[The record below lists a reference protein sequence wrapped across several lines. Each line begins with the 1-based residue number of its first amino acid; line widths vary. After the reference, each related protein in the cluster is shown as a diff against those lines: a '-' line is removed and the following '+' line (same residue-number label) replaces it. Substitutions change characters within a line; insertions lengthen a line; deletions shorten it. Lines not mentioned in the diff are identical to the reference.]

1 MHGFKP
7 KANCQL
13 AAIIMHNASKT
24 NDLFKSS
31 IKPNVQGVFDFS
43 VTGWPFFWQ
52 NWRSRRFSQ
61 TPFLAPLMSFDKVYW
76 FANKWSKRS
85 TYHVVRNE
93 HALETLE
100 NELSFFINCQV
111 SQSINEPRKL
121 TQNII

>member
-43 VTGWPFFWQ
+43 VTGWSFFDKIGEVED
-52 NWRSRRFSQ
+52 SVKHLFS
-61 TPFLAPLMSFDKVYW
+61 SFDKFW
-76 FANKWSKRS
+76 
-85 TYHVVRNE
+85 
-93 HALETLE
+93 
-100 NELSFFINCQV
+100 
-111 SQSINEPRKL
+111 
-121 TQNII
+121 